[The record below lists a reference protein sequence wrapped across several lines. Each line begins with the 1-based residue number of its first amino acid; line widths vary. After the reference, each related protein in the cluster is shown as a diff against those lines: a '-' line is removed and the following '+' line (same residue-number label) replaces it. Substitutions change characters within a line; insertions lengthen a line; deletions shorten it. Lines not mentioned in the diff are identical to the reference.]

1 MFLKDKCIMY
11 TAAVEFPS
19 NEASV
24 NDLFKYVAPLRF
36 KIYFSIRVAA
46 NMKKQWSNRRNCHR
60 LLCLFFLR
68 IIFFFFL
75 HKKYDEQN
83 GKSSLQ

>member
-1 MFLKDKCIMY
+1 MY
-11 TAAVEFPS
+11 TATQFHS

-24 NDLFKYVAPLRF
+24 NDLFEYFVPLRF

-46 NMKKQWSNRRNCHR
+46 NMRKQWSNRQNCHR

-68 IIFFFFL
+68 GSLASLFFL
-75 HKKYDEQN
+75 STQKLTKKMEN
-83 GKSSLQ
+83 CHLSK